1 MLFNRTTDPRRRVA
15 LQLPVIRAALS
26 LPRLLLLGVLIGGCA
41 QSAPREVSPTADSAL
56 AARSRAG
63 AVSIGGDQA
72 ADRARIDS
80 LVAIARSI
88 ARQDGCSDAT
98 GCATMALGVKACG
111 GPKEY
116 LVYCSARTNREELTA
131 AVELVN
137 RLEREFNERY
147 DVASDCMMVL
157 EPGVAVEGGRCVAS
171 GSGADRTP

>member
-1 MLFNRTTDPRRRVA
+1 LR
-15 LQLPVIRAALS
+15 LPVIRAALS
-26 LPRLLLLGVLIGGCA
+26 LPGLFLLGVLLGGCA

-56 AARSRAG
+56 AERSRVG
-63 AVSIGGDQA
+63 AVSLSGDQA

-80 LVAIARSI
+80 LVAVARSI

-116 LVYCSARTNREELTA
+116 LVYCSARTNREALTS

-147 DVASDCMMVL
+147 DVVSDCMMVL
-157 EPGVAVEGGRCVAS
+157 EPAVAVEGGRCVAS
-171 GSGADRTP
+171 GSGAERMP